1 MKRCQGETRCCSF
14 GCKAQLGGYCSWKS
28 PCLQVYTSSWW
39 KFICW
44 GLTVMWQE
52 LQCRIYLTRKAE
64 AAEQCG
70 VEYHQLAFPQ
80 SITQKDLIEV
90 ASSPVTLWSS
100 SYLLGHRGFEHW
112 SNCSWSYSSTSFTP
126 SHVRKQVWRV
136 RLCLFVI
143 ESDQQ
148 GLQFCSSWQRCRWV
162 YRGLTGKTGAGT

>member
-1 MKRCQGETRCCSF
+1 MNWCKGERGCCSF
-14 GCKAQLGGYCSWKS
+14 GCKAQLGGYCCRKS

-39 KFICW
+39 PMMTIYF
-44 GLTVMWQE
+44 LRLDMWQ
-52 LQCRIYLTRKAE
+52 QPPCRIYLTRKAE

-70 VEYHQLAFPQ
+70 VEYQQLAFPP

-90 ASSPVTLWSS
+90 ALSPVTLWSS

-112 SNCSWSYSSTSFTP
+112 SNRSWSYSSTSFTP
-126 SHVRKQVWRV
+126 SHVRKQV

-162 YRGLTGKTGAGT
+162 YRGLTW